1 MRDRAM
7 GRVQAIGYQVN
18 EILKQYNGT
27 RQSKL
32 KSRNES
38 GLIAENGHKVS
49 DKIHSYKS
57 LDNARRDLTNLGKF
71 AKHEYGVKEMKYID
85 KEIVREWLIQKDI
98 VYQTASNYLS
108 EINKVHK
115 HLNITPKQVKEIRR
129 EIKQVKR
136 TSQMK
141 TRAYKKLDQVKMPEK
156 SQPAFELQR
165 EHGLRIKAAREI
177 IIDKQLHGNILKYRE
192 KGGKWAQK
200 EISLTLASKIK
211 KNAVNGKYEVKY
223 ETYRDQLKKAIEKT
237 GQVYNGTHGIRHAYA
252 QRELEAG
259 KSKQEVS
266 EAMGHKRPEITNT
279 YLR

>member
-1 MRDRAM
+1 MA
-7 GRVQAIGYQVN
+7 RVPAIGYQVN
-18 EILKQYNGT
+18 EILKAHNGIG
-27 RQSKL
+27 QSKL
-32 KSRNES
+32 ESRNES
-38 GLIAENGHKVS
+38 GIKSIESGHKVS
-49 DKIHSYKS
+49 DKFHSYKS
-57 LDNARRDLTNLGKF
+57 LDNARNDLTNLGKF

-141 TRAYKKLDQVKMPEK
+141 TRAYKKLDRVQLPKK

-165 EHGLRIKAAREI
+165 DYGLRAKAATHINIE
-177 IIDKQLHGNILKYRE
+177 KQLDGNTLKYQE
-192 KGGKWAQK
+192 KGGKWSEK
-200 EISLTLASKIK
+200 ELTPTLVSKIK
-211 KNAVNGKYEVKY
+211 ENAVNGKYELSY
-223 ETYRDQLKKAIEKT
+223 NTYRGQLQKAIEKT
-237 GQVYNGTHGIRHAYA
+237 GQTYNGTHGIRHAYA

-266 EAMGHKRPEITNT
+266 EAMGHVRPEITNT